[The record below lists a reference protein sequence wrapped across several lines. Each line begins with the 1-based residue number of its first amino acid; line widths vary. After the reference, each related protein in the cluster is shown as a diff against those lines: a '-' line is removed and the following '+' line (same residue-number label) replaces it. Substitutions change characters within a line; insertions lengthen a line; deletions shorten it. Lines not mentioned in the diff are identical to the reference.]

1 MKRCPSCNN
10 TYTDDSLSF
19 CIDDGS
25 PLVPDAPELESQPTA
40 ILGDPPPTVV
50 MPPPRQTQYAPR
62 PSDAPSPPP
71 PYGWAQN
78 DSAGSLSPPGP
89 AAFTRRPSPQQ
100 TLPLISLV
108 AGLVG
113 ITFGWICGGWLFGIV
128 AVVLGVVG
136 LIQIKKDPI
145 NYSGKPLAIAG
156 LLIGSLVLLINLA
169 IMAFWIVMAIA
180 NSA

>member
-1 MKRCPSCNN
+1 MKRCPSCNK

-25 PLVPDAPELESQPTA
+25 PLSVDAQGLESQPTA

-50 MPPPRQTQYAPR
+50 MPPPRPTQYAPR
-62 PSDAPSPPP
+62 PSDAPTPPP
-71 PYGWAQN
+71 PYGWAR
-78 DSAGSLSPPGP
+78 DESAGSLSPSGP
-89 AAFTRRPSPQQ
+89 AAFIRRPSPQQ
-100 TLPLISLV
+100 TLPLISLI

-113 ITFGWICGGWLFGIV
+113 ITFGWICGGPLFGIV
-128 AVVLGVVG
+128 AVVLGVVA

-145 NYSGKPLAIAG
+145 NNAGKPLAITG

-169 IMAFWIVMAIA
+169 IMAFWIVMTIA
-180 NSA
+180 GSR